1 MNENSE
7 AALVKALTARR
18 RPRVLYHYTS
28 ASSLIGIL
36 QSRAIWTTNIRF
48 LNDSTEYA
56 FALELARDVIQ
67 RRADKAQN
75 KFDFGLYTVL
85 LERLTADIQSEV
97 YVSSF
102 TENADQLGQWR
113 AYCPPTGGY
122 AVGFRSKMLVRFPTN
137 EVQRFLTRC
146 VYDGEGQYDLI
157 NSLVQVVANFAQ
169 DKIAAKLEH
178 DRIFREAFK
187 LFGRLL
193 PLVAPALKDSSFA
206 EEQEWRLVCLPTSFE
221 DSPTRFRAGRSMIIP
236 YHEHSLSDDDTSKLP
251 VEELM
256 IGPTPHPRLAREAAQ
271 NLLSS
276 YGLMK
281 ATVHSS
287 SIPYRSW

>member
-56 FALELARDVIQ
+56 FALALARDVIQ

-102 TENADQLGQWR
+102 TEKADQLGQWR

-122 AVGFRSKMLVRFPTN
+122 AVGFRSKML
-137 EVQRFLTRC
+137 
-146 VYDGEGQYDLI
+146 
-157 NSLVQVVANFAQ
+157 
-169 DKIAAKLEH
+169 
-178 DRIFREAFK
+178 
-187 LFGRLL
+187 
-193 PLVAPALKDSSFA
+193 
-206 EEQEWRLVCLPTSFE
+206 
-221 DSPTRFRAGRSMIIP
+221 
-236 YHEHSLSDDDTSKLP
+236 
-251 VEELM
+251 
-256 IGPTPHPRLAREAAQ
+256 
-271 NLLSS
+271 
-276 YGLMK
+276 
-281 ATVHSS
+281 
-287 SIPYRSW
+287 